1 MDESSPSPRP
11 DLTDRRS
18 FLRLAS
24 GILAGGSGLLTQM
37 ACGGDE
43 PTGLR
48 LDQDPAGP
56 APSDDGGS
64 GACSISEDEIFQ
76 GAVRDGIPALSDP
89 RTSVAESPDLGFLR
103 PDDRVIGLVGEAG
116 ELAVPLNILWWHEIV
131 NTRLDGRRIAVTHCP
146 LTGSSLVFD
155 TEVADADFGV
165 SGLLYRNN
173 LLMYDR
179 VDGESLWPQMLRR
192 AACGPLRGTQVPMV
206 PSVEMRWDRWRT
218 LYPASQVVT
227 SDTGFSR
234 SYDTYPYGPYDLE
247 DNDQLLFPLS
257 DPIDRRRP
265 PKERVLGIADQAP
278 TVAFPF
284 GWLGDL
290 GSVAA
295 VNDQHRVVLWD
306 EAGQAAM
313 AYQRT
318 LDGQTLGFEV
328 SGGRVLDRETGSTWR
343 VDGLA
348 VAGPLEGR
356 RLAPIAE
363 AYVSYWFA
371 WAAFHPDTFVRGEE

>member
-1 MDESSPSPRP
+1 MSTGDGES
-11 DLTDRRS
+11 
-18 FLRLAS
+18 
-24 GILAGGSGLLTQM
+24 
-37 ACGGDE
+37 
-43 PTGLR
+43 
-48 LDQDPAGP
+48 GP
-56 APSDDGGS
+56 
-64 GACSISEDEIFQ
+64 CSVNEDEIFQ

-89 RTSVAESPDLGFLR
+89 STSAAEDPDLDFLE
-103 PDDRVIGLVGEAG
+103 PDDRVIGLAG
-116 ELAVPLNILWWHEIV
+116 GAGALAVPLNILWWHEIV

-155 TEVADADFGV
+155 TEAADADFGV
-165 SGLLYRNN
+165 SGLLYQNN
-173 LLMYDR
+173 LIMYDR

-192 AACGPLRGTQVPMV
+192 AACGPLRGTPFTMI
-206 PSVEMRWDRWRT
+206 PSVEMSWARWRT

-227 SDTGFSR
+227 SETGFSR
-234 SYDTYPYGPYDLE
+234 SYRTYPYGGYDVK
-247 DNDQLLFPLS
+247 DSDQLLFPLS
-257 DPIDRRRP
+257 DRIDPRRP
-265 PKERVLGIADQAP
+265 PKERVLGIADRAP

-284 GWLGDL
+284 GWLEDL
-290 GSVAA
+290 GGVAA

-306 EAGQAAM
+306 EEGQAAM

-328 SGGRVLDRETGSTWR
+328 EAGRVVDRETGSTWR

-363 AYVSYWFA
+363 AYVAYWFA
-371 WAAFHPDTFVRGEE
+371 WAAFHPDTFVMGEE